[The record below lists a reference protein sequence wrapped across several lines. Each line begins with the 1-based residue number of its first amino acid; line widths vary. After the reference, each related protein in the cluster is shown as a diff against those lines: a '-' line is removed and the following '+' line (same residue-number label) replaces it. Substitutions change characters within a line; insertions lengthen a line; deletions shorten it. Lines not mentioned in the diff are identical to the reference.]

1 MTLSD
6 AIIKALGSDYKEEM
20 TAEEVITALG
30 NKKIVDLSKGGY
42 VSEDKYN
49 SAVSDKKKVENE
61 FNALKTSQ
69 MSAEELKEAELKAKD
84 ERLAEVEKA
93 LNKAKAEK
101 VFVASGVSED
111 DYAPIVDFVSP
122 EQAVT
127 LVEIINKTKEA
138 AKQEAKEEAMRNY
151 KSPTGG
157 GTPPTK
163 KWSEM
168 SLDEKNKLYKDDPEE
183 YERLKNSHT

>member
-30 NKKIVDLSKGGY
+30 NKKIVDLDKGGY
-42 VSEDKYN
+42 VSESKYN
-49 SAVSDKKKVENE
+49 SAISDKNKAEK
-61 FNALKTSQ
+61 ALKTSQ
-69 MSAEELKEAELKAKD
+69 MSAEELREAELKAKD
-84 ERLAEVEKA
+84 EKLAEVEKA

-111 DYAPIVDFVSP
+111 DYAAIVDFVSP

-127 LVEIINKTKEA
+127 LVGIINKTKEA

-157 GTPPTK
+157 GTSPTK

-168 SLDEKNKLYKDDPEE
+168 SLDEKNKLYKDDPKE
-183 YERLKNSHT
+183 YERLKNPHT